1 MDDLVEKFDLRRLNP
16 APAAI
21 NFSKLDHFNG
31 LHIRNL
37 DTQELSRRLIP
48 FFKKAGCDPETE
60 TMEHI
65 TPLIQERM
73 VTLEDGPEKA
83 GFFFESEV
91 HPDPEELIGKNMTAI
106 ESISALEQAY
116 QLLSESQ
123 DFTHESIEQPLR
135 KLAEMLGLKAGQLF
149 GILRV
154 AVTGQR
160 VSPPLLES
168 MEVIGKPVVLE
179 RIQTSILL
187 LKAG

>member
-1 MDDLVEKFDLRRLNP
+1 MK
-16 APAAI
+16 
-21 NFSKLDHFNG
+21 
-31 LHIRNL
+31 
-37 DTQELSRRLIP
+37 Q
-48 FFKKAGCDPETE
+48 
-60 TMEHI
+60 I

-91 HPDPEELIGKNMTAI
+91 QPDPKDLVGKNMTAD
-106 ESISALEQAY
+106 ESALALEQAY

-123 DFTHESIEQPLR
+123 DFTHETIEQPLR
-135 KLAEMLGLKAGQLF
+135 ELAETLGLKAGQLF
-149 GILRV
+149 GILRA

-168 MEVIGKPVVLE
+168 MEVIGKLVVLE

>member
-1 MDDLVEKFDLRRLNP
+1 
-16 APAAI
+16 
-21 NFSKLDHFNG
+21 
-31 LHIRNL
+31 
-37 DTQELSRRLIP
+37 
-48 FFKKAGCDPETE
+48 
-60 TMEHI
+60 
-65 TPLIQERM
+65 
-73 VTLEDGPEKA
+73 
-83 GFFFESEV
+83 
-91 HPDPEELIGKNMTAI
+91 MTAN

-123 DFTHESIEQPLR
+123 DFTHETIEQPLR
-135 KLAEMLGLKAGQLF
+135 ELAEMLGLKAGQLF

-187 LKAG
+187 LKAE